1 MHPTNLDTVVLLTPE
16 LIVAVTGALIFMC
29 GPFLRARWLYAVLSL
44 TGLAVAAGLLSVQ
57 HAGLVSSSDIA
68 GRVAS
73 GPLVWDAFAHF
84 VRWISLGMGGAFV
97 LVSAQVVTP
106 RLAAEY
112 AGSLLL
118 VTSGSML
125 VGTASDLV
133 LLFVALELIS
143 IPTYMLLIIGRSDL
157 RGWESTAKYFY
168 LSIFSSALL
177 LLGFSVL
184 YGVTGATHLDTI
196 REAFS
201 VQRGDA
207 PAGVLALTRLGCV
220 LLLSGL
226 GFKLAAV
233 PFHFYAPDV
242 YQGTSSGNA
251 GLLSVI
257 PKAAGIVALVRILE
271 AALPAFTPGGW
282 QVLLAMAIVT
292 MTLGNVV
299 ALWQRNI
306 RRMMA
311 YSSIAHAGY
320 LLIGLAVMAVSHAT
334 DPAAHAQAI
343 SAVLLYLL
351 VYALATIG
359 TFAALAFL
367 ASEHAEV
374 DAIEELA
381 GLHRSHP
388 MIAVSIAF
396 FMFSLIGLP
405 PLAGFWGKLG
415 LIVNALAVDIVPS
428 TEQAGI
434 WFVTLAVAAVLN
446 AALSA
451 GYYLRVVGTI
461 YFGRSRAPLR
471 AEGHLSAAGVA
482 VGCGVAVLA
491 IGLLPRGVLRAT
503 TEAGAAARRAVVTE
517 AEAVA
522 GDGRAVVHRAA
533 SR

>member
-1 MHPTNLDTVVLLTPE
+1 MPPTNLDTVALLLPE
-16 LIVAVTGALIFMC
+16 LIVAGTGALIFMC
-29 GPFLRARWLYAVLSL
+29 GPFLRGRWWYALLSL
-44 TGLAVAAGLLSVQ
+44 IGLAVAAGWLSAQ
-57 HAGLVSSSDIA
+57 HAELVSRSDA
-68 GRVAS
+68 SGRVVS
-73 GPLVWDAFAHF
+73 GPLVWDAFAQF
-84 VRWISLGMGGAFV
+84 VRWIGLAMGAAFV
-97 LVSAQVVTP
+97 LVSAQVVSR

-112 AGSLLL
+112 LGSLLL

-168 LSIFSSALL
+168 LSILSSALL

-184 YGVTGATHLDTI
+184 YGVTGATHLDVM
-196 REAFS
+196 RAALS
-201 VQRGDA
+201 VPPSDA
-207 PAGVLALTRLGCV
+207 SAGMFALTTVGCV
-220 LLLSGL
+220 FLLSGL

-257 PKAAGIVALVRILE
+257 PKAAGIVALVRLLE
-271 AALPAFTPGGW
+271 AALPSFGPSGW

-292 MTLGNVV
+292 MTLGNAV
-299 ALWQRNI
+299 ALWQRNM

-320 LLIGLAVMAVSHAT
+320 LLIGLAVMAASYTTDAASHARG
-334 DPAAHAQAI
+334 I
-343 SAVLLYLL
+343 SAALLYLL
-351 VYALATIG
+351 VYALATVG

-367 ASEHAEV
+367 ASERSEV
-374 DAIEELA
+374 DGIDELA
-381 GLHRSHP
+381 GLHRTHP
-388 MIAVSIAF
+388 LIAVSIAL
-396 FMFSLIGLP
+396 FMFSLTGLP

-415 LIVNALAVDIVPS
+415 LIVNALAVDIAPS
-428 TEQAGI
+428 MAQAGM

-451 GYYLRVVGTI
+451 GYYLRVVGTM
-461 YFGRSRAPLR
+461 YFAAPRTPLR
-471 AEGHLSAAGVA
+471 AEGRLSAGA
-482 VGCGVAVLA
+482 VTLGCGIAVLA
-491 IGLLPRGVLRAT
+491 IGLLPRGVLHVTA
-503 TEAGAAARRAVVTE
+503 EAGAAARRPAANETQRVADDVAFAV
-517 AEAVA
+517 
-522 GDGRAVVHRAA
+522 RARA
-533 SR
+533 SP